1 MTNQQTTPLS
11 INQQQQQAEE
21 EEDDGVLFS
30 CRCESAKSV
39 TTLLSCLKQVAGE
52 NKRGAEGGRSAAGGS
67 TSNKVQ
73 HATVF
78 CGPTAITFHVHG
90 RSRQS
95 QSSVDMQ
102 VRSLHT
108 VQNWLHLSHRL
119 FGAGCATIYWITKKV
134 LLDISDY
141 MYVSN

>member
-1 MTNQQTTPLS
+1 MANQQTPLS
-11 INQQQQQAEE
+11 INQQQAE

-52 NKRGAEGGRSAAGGS
+52 KRGAEGGRAAG
-67 TSNKVQ
+67 SNKVQ

-102 VRSLHT
+102 VRT
-108 VQNWLHLSHRL
+108 CRIVL
-119 FGAGCATIYWITKKV
+119 FGAGTPK
-134 LLDISDY
+134 
-141 MYVSN
+141 